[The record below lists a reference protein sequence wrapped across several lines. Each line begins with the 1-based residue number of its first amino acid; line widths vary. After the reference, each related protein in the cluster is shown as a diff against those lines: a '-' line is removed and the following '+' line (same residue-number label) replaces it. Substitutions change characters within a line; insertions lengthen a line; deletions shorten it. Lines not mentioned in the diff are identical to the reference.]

1 MKDDSMSVLEHLGEL
16 KRRLIRVAILA
27 AILIG
32 IALANFSRIFEMFTR
47 ETKRLIVAE
56 GGEIIQLGLTDA
68 WVAAAKLAI
77 MAALAV
83 SMPYF
88 LWEMSMFFR
97 PGMKPSERK
106 YVYFLI
112 PGALVMFL
120 AGATFAYLILI
131 PRLFGFMLRFQ
142 GNLAVP
148 QITAANVV
156 SLMISIIFWLG
167 IIAEIPIVM
176 FLLAK
181 VGLINSKW
189 LKTKRRWMI
198 LIAFVFGAIVTPTD
212 PVSQII
218 VAVPVMGLFE
228 VGMLLVRFAERGHA
242 EADAG

>member
-1 MKDDSMSVLEHLGEL
+1 MSVLEHLGEL
-16 KRRLIRVAILA
+16 KRRLIRVAIVA
-27 AILIG
+27 AIFIG
-32 IALANFSRIFEMFTR
+32 IALANFSRIFELFTR
-47 ETKRLIVAE
+47 ETKRLILDA

-77 MAALAV
+77 MAALALTL
-83 SMPYF
+83 PYF
-88 LWEMSMFFR
+88 IWEMSMFFR

-106 YVYFLI
+106 YIYLLM
-112 PGALVMFL
+112 PGALVMFA
-120 AGATFAYLILI
+120 AGATFAYLVLI

-142 GNLAVP
+142 GNLAIP

-156 SLMISIIFWLG
+156 SLMIGIIFWLG

-181 VGLINSKW
+181 VGLVSSGW

-212 PVSQII
+212 PVSQVI
-218 VAVPVMGLFE
+218 VAVPVMLLFE
-228 VGMLLVRFAERGHA
+228 VGLLLVRLAERGQA
-242 EADAG
+242 EPDAELQRR